1 MTRQV
6 INKVDT
12 ISITY
17 SGTIRKLSD
26 CERLIDAIEMIY
38 AMCNQKITHWGDSIT
53 GKNGGKVK
61 KYKRGKILY
70 DSLKNNKLERISF
83 FSLPEDFWTAAFD
96 YTIYISINYK
106 EKYITAVF
114 EKNILKN
121 EKIEA
126 IKSMLTSYM
135 ELPYIEE
142 IYTMDKEETPLLYA
156 AKINPSSS
164 FKTQKVLSCKTVN

>member
-1 MTRQV
+1 M

-38 AMCNQKITHWGDSIT
+38 AICDQKITHWGDSIT

-70 DSLKNNKLERISF
+70 DSLKNDKLERISF
-83 FSLPEDFWTAAFD
+83 FSLPEDFGTAAFD

-126 IKSMLTSYM
+126 IKSMLASYM
-135 ELPYIEE
+135 ELPYTEE

-164 FKTQKVLSCKTVN
+164 FKTLKVLSCKTVN

>member
-1 MTRQV
+1 M
-6 INKVDT
+6 INEMET

-17 SGTIRKLSD
+17 RGIVHKLTESEKLVD
-26 CERLIDAIEMIY
+26 TIEMIY
-38 AMCNQKITHWGDSIT
+38 TMCDQKITHWGDSIT

-70 DSLKNNKLERISF
+70 NSLKNDNLERVSF
-83 FSLPEDFWTAAFD
+83 FSLPEDFVTAAFD

-114 EKNILKN
+114 EKNVLKN
-121 EKIEA
+121 EKIES
-126 IKSMLTSYM
+126 IKNVLASYM
-135 ELPYIEE
+135 ESPYTEE

-164 FKTQKVLSCKTVN
+164 FKTLRVLSSKTIN

>member
-1 MTRQV
+1 M
-6 INKVDT
+6 INEMET

-17 SGTIRKLSD
+17 RGIIHKLAEYEKLTDTI
-26 CERLIDAIEMIY
+26 ETIY
-38 AMCNQKITHWGDSIT
+38 AMCDQKITHWGDSIT

-61 KYKRGKILY
+61 KYKRGKNLY
-70 DSLKNNKLERISF
+70 DSLKNDKLERVSF
-83 FSLPEDFWTAAFD
+83 FSLPEDFVTAAFD

-121 EKIEA
+121 EKTEV
-126 IKSMLTSYM
+126 IKNMLASYM
-135 ELPYIEE
+135 ELPYTEE

-156 AKINPSSS
+156 KKINPISS
-164 FKTQKVLSCKTVN
+164 FKTLKVISSKTIN